1 MRQRGRTMAADEL
14 RPRPKASA
22 TITAQKK
29 PSGRQPLGAVLVDGR
44 WQLTEKSVQ
53 VAAERALARRESN
66 RKRYQEMQGILR
78 KERPELFITRGP
90 RQTLLTEEVLPARS
104 NERNGDLTRYQRDS
118 SNTHEAVAPP
128 HASTDA

>member
-1 MRQRGRTMAADEL
+1 MASEL

-22 TITAQKK
+22 TIKAERR

-53 VAAERALARRESN
+53 IAAERVLARRERN

-104 NERNGDLTRYQRDS
+104 KKLNGDLTRYQRDS
-118 SNTHEAVAPP
+118 SNTNDSSSSSSVS
-128 HASTDA
+128 ASASA